1 MEKFIFIQ
9 GTPPAGF
16 ALNFPGSLFNTAA
29 HRHLQSLTHWTSF
42 YILNES
48 SKGIE
53 GFFHAH
59 VNGTKAESPYRAPF
73 GSIEFSE
80 SLPPGVL
87 LDFIGFIDHSLLH
100 DGVMEIKI
108 KMPPLAYSPTAIS
121 CLKEALTKKRYQVEL
136 AEVGSV
142 IYVRDVDFKSI
153 IKDSER
159 LVLNQY
165 DKKDFVCIRLP
176 IDNIESVYD
185 FISKHQVLKGYAMSM
200 ALDELRNT
208 VQVFNDDFFL
218 FVVLDHQKIIAASVS
233 IKVMDHVLYNF
244 YLAHDAAYNKY
255 SPAIA
260 IIEALYSFCKK
271 NSMSIL
277 DLGTSM
283 LNDKPNI
290 PLLNFKQRIGGVV
303 TEKLTLCKK
312 LA

>member
-1 MEKFIFIQ
+1 MEKFLFIQ

-16 ALNFPGSLFNTAA
+16 ALTFPGSLFNTAA
-29 HRHLQSLTHWTSF
+29 HRHLQSGSNWISF
-42 YILNES
+42 YILNEGS
-48 SKGIE
+48 RKIE
-53 GFFHAH
+53 SFFHVH
-59 VNGTKAESPYRAPF
+59 VNGTSAESPYRAPF

-80 SLPPGVL
+80 TLPPVIL
-87 LDFIGFIDHSLLH
+87 FDFIGFIDRSLLH
-100 DGVMEIKI
+100 DGVREVKI

-121 CLKEALTKKRYQVEL
+121 CLKDALAKQRYQVVL

-142 IYVRDVDFKSI
+142 IYVRDVDFRYI

-159 LVLNQY
+159 HVLNQY
-165 DKKDFVCIRLP
+165 DKKDFVCTRLP
-176 IDNIESVYD
+176 IDNLERVYD

-208 VQVFNDDFFL
+208 VQVFKDDFFL

-260 IIEALYSFCKK
+260 IIEALYNFCKE

-290 PLLNFKQRIGGVV
+290 PLLNFKQRMGGVV
-303 TEKLTLCKK
+303 TEKLTLYKK